1 MSKTITLV
9 LALVFLMSAL
19 AFGQE
24 NPARMTTVDNLKAAF
39 EGETTASA
47 KYAAYAAK
55 AAEEGYSNVSK
66 LFEAASKAEGI
77 HASNH
82 KAVLAQLGIE
92 APEVTPEFEV
102 KTTVENLEDAIKGE
116 SYEVDTMYP
125 DFLKNASASKI
136 SIAAI
141 SLNYAYETE
150 KVHKMLYTKALAAI
164 QAGSEDVLSG
174 NYAVCTTCGNTY
186 EADIPNRCGFCMT
199 HKDRFIYIS

>member
-1 MSKTITLV
+1 MFKTITLV
-9 LALVFLMSAL
+9 LTLVIFASAF
-19 AFGQE
+19 AFGQD
-24 NPARMTTVDNLKAAF
+24 NPARTLTVNNLKAAF

-55 AAEEGYSNVSK
+55 AAEEGFTKVSK

-82 KAVLAQLGIE
+82 QAVLAQLGIE
-92 APEVTPEFEV
+92 PPEVTPEFEV

-164 QAGSEDVLSG
+164 QAGSDDVLSG
-174 NYAVCTTCGNTY
+174 SYAVCTTCGNTY
-186 EADIPNRCGFCMT
+186 DTEAPNRCGICMT
-199 HKDRFIYIS
+199 HKDRFIFIS